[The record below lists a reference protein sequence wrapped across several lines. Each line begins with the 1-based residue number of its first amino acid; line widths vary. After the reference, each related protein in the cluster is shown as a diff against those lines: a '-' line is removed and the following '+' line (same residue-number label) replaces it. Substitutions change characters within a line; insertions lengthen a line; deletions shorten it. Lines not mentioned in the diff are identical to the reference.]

1 MKGNILILET
11 GKQQKKLILYY
22 ELSDYF
28 SRFLSYIVD
37 LFFIMSIV
45 TLVEVYFFNEPPI
58 IYQFPYYYLY
68 THNSIQRL
76 LLNNN
81 GLDFLLLFLL
91 INFFYYLFTY
101 FFGYTIGG
109 FLLNMRVRYLEK
121 TKDGKV
127 KVNSKLSPSEKL
139 KKAMVKSI
147 TMTIPFMP
155 VIDNLLSKNGVK
167 YTDRLIHSI
176 TVISV
181 YMKPMNGL
189 SNSGKNKMVAKV
201 KSRLITYDEFIE
213 YHKIDV
219 KKDRSNI
226 KNGIGKMN
234 TNATISMG
242 TAHSIRI
249 SDILKM
255 KIFYLTGFPKIN
267 IDNEAPEQNGIYKVI
282 RKQYFS
288 IFYISLFT
296 YFIPFITAILVG
308 LHTTNVSTFP
318 TPLPLATNKYSP
330 ANGYAG
336 LQQSLFNNNIEIDLK
351 FFILGGISMF
361 FLSYLGIYS
370 SVYIPNLI
378 IASSLHSQY
387 WYFLIYA
394 VVPQAIPE
402 ALGYVFG
409 ISAGL
414 YLSKILVD
422 SFISYVRGIE
432 SGTFLRL
439 IYENLEQFFIYF
451 AISFFLI
458 LFASYIEAYVTS
470 YLLNHL
476 YFVRS

>member
-1 MKGNILILET
+1 
-11 GKQQKKLILYY
+11 
-22 ELSDYF
+22 
-28 SRFLSYIVD
+28 
-37 LFFIMSIV
+37 
-45 TLVEVYFFNEPPI
+45 
-58 IYQFPYYYLY
+58 
-68 THNSIQRL
+68 
-76 LLNNN
+76 
-81 GLDFLLLFLL
+81 
-91 INFFYYLFTY
+91 
-101 FFGYTIGG
+101 
-109 FLLNMRVRYLEK
+109 MRVKYFEK
-121 TKDGKV
+121 TKVSMV
-127 KVNSKLSPSEKL
+127 KLNSKLSPLEKL
-139 KKAMVKSI
+139 EKAMVKSI
-147 TMTIPFMP
+147 SMTIPFMP
-155 VIDNLLSKNGVK
+155 IIDNILSKNGVK
-167 YTDRLIHSI
+167 YTDRLIQSI
-176 TVISV
+176 TVIPV

-189 SNSGKNKMVAKV
+189 SGLGKNKMVAKV
-201 KSRLITYDEFIE
+201 KSRLITYNEFIE
-213 YHKIDV
+213 YHKIDT

-226 KNGIGKMN
+226 KNRIARMN
-234 TNATISMG
+234 TNEKISMDP
-242 TAHSIRI
+242 AHSRRVY
-249 SDILKM
+249 DILKM

-267 IDNEAPEQNGIYKVI
+267 LNNETPEQNGIYKVI
-282 RKQYFS
+282 RRQYFS
-288 IFYISLFT
+288 IFYIGLLT

-308 LHTTNVSTFP
+308 IHTTNVSTFP

-387 WYFLIYA
+387 WYYLIFA

-422 SFISYVRGIE
+422 SFISYVRGVE
-432 SGTFLRL
+432 SGTFLGL